1 MWNGDWANGM
11 GGGFWGWFLM
21 LTMMIAFWG
30 GLIWFAVTLVRR
42 PNHTSPTAG
51 PASTN
56 AVIRQTAQEI
66 LAGRLARGEIE
77 SDEYRQRLQALE
89 QSPKD

>member
-1 MWNGDWANGM
+1 MNYGDWDNGM

-21 LTMMIAFWG
+21 LTMMFAFWG
-30 GLIWFAVTLVRR
+30 GLIWVVVKFVRR
-42 PNHTSPTAG
+42 PNHTPNAAA
-51 PASTN
+51 PASTD

-77 SDEYRQRLQALE
+77 SEEYRQRLQDLE
-89 QSPKD
+89 QSPKE

>member
-1 MWNGDWANGM
+1 MNYGGWNNDW
-11 GGGFWGWFLM
+11 GGGFWWILM
-21 LTMMIAFWG
+21 MTMMFAFWG
-30 GLIWFAVTLVRR
+30 GLIWVVVRFVRR
-42 PNHTSPTAG
+42 QNQTPQAAA

>member
-1 MWNGDWANGM
+1 MWNGDWDNGM

-30 GLIWFAVTLVRR
+30 GIIWVAVTLVRR
-42 PNHTSPTAG
+42 PNRTSQSAA
-51 PASTN
+51 PASTD

-77 SDEYRQRLQALE
+77 PDEYSQRLRALE
-89 QSPKD
+89 QSPKE